1 VLLLVAGV
9 YTVHHGRYL
18 IAPVAN
24 AHEELGG
31 GPHGYLSLI
40 APLLSLLA
48 VLAVPRVL
56 RAITRTGPKSRP
68 ALWLATSASLIATYA
83 LAEFVEGRLDT
94 AHRAGL
100 GGALNHGGA
109 SALLIAVAVGA
120 VLALLL
126 KASAA
131 VIRRIAEPAAR
142 RLPRAPLSIAFTGR
156 SGAHSKPTL
165 RRLPPPRRP
174 RSAAR
179 ACVTSGVRR
188 LSAGRLQ

>member
-1 VLLLVAGV
+1 VLLFVAGV

-18 IAPVAN
+18 IAPAAN

-56 RAITRTGPKSRP
+56 RAITRRSDPGPKSRP

-156 SGAHSKPTL
+156 SGL
-165 RRLPPPRRP
+165 IRNPRFAD
-174 RSAAR
+174 S
-179 ACVTSGVRR
+179 
-188 LSAGRLQ
+188 LLHAGRGPPLEPA